1 MLFTNTHSK
10 GLDTGFPDP
19 CKTPPNGVPVPYPNF
34 AKGTVARPNQ
44 RKLLVKG
51 KPVHNLRTKKKN

>member
-1 MLFTNTHSK
+1 MLFIITHIK
-10 GLDTGFPDP
+10 GLDTGFPDL
-19 CKTPPNGVPVPYPNF
+19 CKTPSNGVPVPYTNF

-51 KPVHNLRTKKKN
+51 KPVHNLKTKKKN